1 MASAAPSLKRSSAEV
16 ENRPPTPP
24 VPGTDASLNR
34 PGVRSFKL
42 RRAILPK
49 RRIDVFTRG
58 LELVLD
64 HKNKRKRIEVYDGE
78 VITETEGKIVN
89 LYV

>member
-1 MASAAPSLKRSSAEV
+1 MASAPSLKRSAADV
-16 ENRPPTPP
+16 ETSPPTPP
-24 VPGTDASLNR
+24 VPGTDPALNEQ

-42 RRAILPK
+42 RRAISPR
-49 RRIDVFTRG
+49 RRIDVFARG

-64 HKNKRKRIEVYDGE
+64 HRNGRKRIEVYDCE